1 MRNSQMTEVDQSM
14 LLPAGDRA
22 GFERLVQYMTRCPFS
37 LSRLVKI
44 SESGQVVYK
53 AEKQACRAFPDQHGD
68 GMQSGPKRNYQILP
82 PLDFL
87 AECTQHIPATG
98 AHLIRYDGWYS
109 NKSRGMRK
117 RADEAAGSAEEVEN
131 SYGRRGGRVVKSQP
145 PELGD
150 AYQAGLRGRPL
161 VVPRMWRCDGRGGL
175 YRTSSARRDRK
186 DSARAPEWNRPPLR
200 VGARRR
206 PVAFIGSLWRS
217 SAARAPPSD
226 GGGEGMEGAGCSDGE
241 PNELTYVDMDTF
253 LATF

>member
-1 MRNSQMTEVDQSM
+1 MPFILYLAEDKIEPEVVENMRTWQRSGFSVDQSV
-14 LLPAGDRA
+14 LLTAGDQA
-22 GFERLVQYMTRCPFS
+22 GIERLVQYMTRCPFS
-37 LSRLVKI
+37 VSRLVKI

-53 AEKQACRAFPDQHGD
+53 AEKEACRAFPDQHGD
-68 GMQSGPKRNYQILP
+68 GVQSGPKRNYQILP

-117 RADEAAGSAEEVEN
+117 KAGKAAGFAEEVEN
-131 SYGRRGGRVVKSQP
+131 SYGRRGGSVVKSQP

-150 AYQAGLRGRPL
+150 AHQAGLRGCPL

-186 DSARAPEWNRPPLR
+186 VLRGHQSGADHRRPKLR
-200 VGARRR
+200 LCARRR
-206 PVAFIGSLWRS
+206 PVALIGSQS
-217 SAARAPPSD
+217 VS
-226 GGGEGMEGAGCSDGE
+226 
-241 PNELTYVDMDTF
+241 V
-253 LATF
+253 